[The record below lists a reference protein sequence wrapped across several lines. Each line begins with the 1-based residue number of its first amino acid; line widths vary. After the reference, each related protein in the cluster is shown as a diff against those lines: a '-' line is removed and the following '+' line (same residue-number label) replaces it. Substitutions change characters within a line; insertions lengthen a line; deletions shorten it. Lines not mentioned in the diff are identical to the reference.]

1 MDLLNKKFGL
11 RGLLKQNTL
20 RTMTVAIS
28 EDALKSD
35 KEPEIQT
42 KLRLIAVE
50 IAKNPEVLFHDYSTS
65 IERKASWYSL
75 VNKDVSM
82 NIDLDS
88 RSRPGHVLI
97 DYHMPHF
104 WAVKNWKGV
113 SVSDLAKDST
123 ILYKA
128 LWANLR
134 MHSTPYTSEIRRS
147 LCMVGGLSNVT
158 KYRAPLA
165 KAIVQGFGAHSVL
178 DPCAGWGGRMLG
190 ALAAGATYTG
200 CEPCTKTVNGLYNIL
215 SELPKDVAQ
224 RCTLIHAAAETGL
237 LNLLYYDMVL
247 TSPPYYNL
255 EDYSD
260 ENSQSMKKYPTWE
273 RWLTEWLDPVIGACL
288 MSLREGGTSC
298 WSVKNFKT
306 DREYYLADE
315 VIEAHKRYGWKLVK
329 VVSMTGSGRPG
340 EGRIK
345 DGHESRGSKEDTYCF
360 QKV

>member
-1 MDLLNKKFGL
+1 MDLINKKFGL
-11 RGLLKQNTL
+11 RGLLKQATL
-20 RTMTVAIS
+20 QTMTVAIS
-28 EDALKSD
+28 EDALRSER
-35 KEPEIQT
+35 EPEIRTQ
-42 KLRLIAVE
+42 LRLMAVE
-50 IAKNPEVLFHDYSTS
+50 LSKKPEILFSDTSTLT
-65 IERKASWYSL
+65 ERKASWYSL
-75 VNKDVSM
+75 LNKDVCM
-82 NIDLDS
+82 EKDLDS

-104 WAVKNWKGV
+104 WSVKNWKGI
-113 SVSDLAKDST
+113 SVVDLAKDST
-123 ILYKA
+123 LLYKA
-128 LWANLR
+128 LWANLK
-134 MHSTPYTSEIRRS
+134 MHSTPYSSEIRRS

-165 KAIVQGFGAHSVL
+165 KAIVQGFGAQSVL

-200 CEPCTKTVNGLYNIL
+200 CEPCVKTVEGLRGIL
-215 SELPKDVAQ
+215 SDLPRDVAQ
-224 RCTLIHAAAETGL
+224 RCTLINAPAEGGL
-237 LNLLYYDMVL
+237 ISLMSYDMIL

-260 ENSQSMKKYPTWE
+260 EPSQSMKKYPTWE
-273 RWLTEWLDPVIGACL
+273 RWLTEWLDPLIGACL

-306 DREYYLADE
+306 DGDYPLADE

-345 DGHESRGSKEDTYCF
+345 NGQEMRGSKEDTYCF